1 MQPPPREEG
10 RIITASFRAHVI
22 KQASKHLYLP
32 LSEKH
37 TIMQK
42 YIVSLLTY
50 SVAALCDVNRNSKQ
64 QRQLERRQDGGEKL
78 FVVMVVGDSADII
91 R

>member
-1 MQPPPREEG
+1 
-10 RIITASFRAHVI
+10 
-22 KQASKHLYLP
+22 
-32 LSEKH
+32 
-37 TIMQK
+37 MQK

-91 R
+91 RWIRSYSWKREVRSGLRAKLQPGRFL